1 MRGAIL
7 SHLIPGCPPAED
19 PEGDDSPGGTDV
31 ALRHVRQELPAEPRD
46 RGGHPPALDRT
57 TATITKVVDNP
68 LGSDSDC
75 IALIRLDDGR
85 EGRIVV
91 PRYAAVDG
99 GRVPLVVER
108 YEDGDTYLA
117 FDVDRWV
124 DSAAGP

>member
-1 MRGAIL
+1 M
-7 SHLIPGCPPAED
+7 
-19 PEGDDSPGGTDV
+19 
-31 ALRHVRQELPAEPRD
+31 
-46 RGGHPPALDRT
+46 
-57 TATITKVVDNP
+57 
-68 LGSDSDC
+68 
-75 IALIRLDDGR
+75 
-85 EGRIVV
+85 V